1 MSIKYR
7 DTYNFIR
14 LNELRVRIP
23 SLLMQCGGMV
33 NALDCKSDFNK
44 ENSISTL
51 RGGVMVTHVAF
62 VSFDTYNINMQ

>member
-33 NALDCKSDFNK
+33 DALDCKSDFDK
-44 ENSISTL
+44 ETL
-51 RGGVMVTHVAF
+51 
-62 VSFDTYNINMQ
+62 VSQHGR